1 MHAIL
6 SFCNSKQ
13 YEDDERGVSLIVN
26 IPDGKLVSLLSI
38 FEAFIDDPTH
48 FHCRLVNDRNNP
60 VYVIIDL
67 IQ

>member
-1 MHAIL
+1 MQAIL

-38 FEAFIDDPTH
+38 FEAFIDDPPH

-60 VYVIIDL
+60 VYVIFAL
-67 IQ
+67 T